1 MSTGSMCPRQ
11 DEERFV
17 YFALSAEDR
26 NRQGELRELL
36 TDRIPDAELRRLMAD
51 PVDDDPGTFLEILQM
66 PIGSGVVAR
75 GSVLE
80 VLGERL
86 YTGAYLSSVVIA
98 SFVLS
103 ALDEEDLLA
112 DAQSGRQRF
121 SVADKDDTGTPT
133 AQGVEVSASGRAT
146 GSRSFVLDG
155 MSADTFIVA
164 ATRSGQACLVE
175 IAATA
180 PGVTRVPLPGL
191 DQTRKLA
198 RIELAD
204 VASSLLWSDGPE
216 QPVGASVVF
225 AQVRR
230 VTQAAVAAEQ
240 VGSAQQSLSIGLEYA
255 RGRKQFG
262 REIGSYQA
270 IKHRFAELALLVE
283 QSRSAAYYALSTFG
297 AADEDL
303 QKAVSL
309 ARIICTRAA
318 IETSEWCM
326 QVQGGQGFRWDNPAH
341 LYLKRAK
348 STQLLFGDPARE
360 RERIAGLLALT

>member
-1 MSTGSMCPRQ
+1 
-11 DEERFV
+11 V
-17 YFALSAEDR
+17 YFALTPEQ
-26 NRQGELRELL
+26 RQRQDALRALL
-36 TDRIPDAELRRLMAD
+36 TSDAVED
-51 PVDDDPGTFLEILQM
+51 FGTFQQIAQLPVGNGLLER
-66 PIGSGVVAR
+66 GVT
-75 GSVLE
+75 LE

-86 YTGAYLSSVVIA
+86 YPGPYLSSLVIG
-98 SFVLS
+98 SF
-103 ALDEEDLLA
+103 LLA
-112 DAQSGRQRF
+112 ATGEDDLVAEAQSGQLRVT
-121 SVADKDDTGTPT
+121 VADKDDTG
-133 AQGVEVSASGRAT
+133 AQVPHGVEVTPSGRAT

-155 MSADTFIVA
+155 MSADTFVVLG
-164 ATRSGQACLVE
+164 TRSGQACFVE
-175 IAATA
+175 IDASE

-204 VASSLLWSDGPE
+204 VSCSFLWRDGPE
-216 QPVGASVVF
+216 QPVHVDGVLD
-225 AQVRR
+225 QLRM

-240 VGSAQQSLSIGLEYA
+240 VGSAQAALDIGLDYA
-255 RGRKQFG
+255 RSRKQFG

-283 QSRSAAYYALSTFG
+283 QARSAAYYALLAFEPGSI
-297 AADEDL
+297 ERPR
-303 QKAVSL
+303 AVSL
-309 ARIICTRAA
+309 ARITCTRAA

-360 RERIAGLLALT
+360 RERIAEFLSLVQ

>member
-1 MSTGSMCPRQ
+1 MWTGSTCPRP

-17 YFALSAEDR
+17 YFALTPQQ
-26 NRQGELRELL
+26 RQRQEALRALL
-36 TDRIPDAELRRLMAD
+36 TERVTDEELRRLMAD
-51 PVDDDPGTFLEILQM
+51 PVGDDPGTFQEIAQL
-66 PIGSGVVAR
+66 PIDNGLLAR
-75 GSVLE
+75 GVTLE

-86 YTGAYLSSVVIA
+86 YPGAYLSSLVIG
-98 SFVLS
+98 SFLL
-103 ALDEEDLLA
+103 AATGEDDLLFEV
-112 DAQSGRQRF
+112 QTGSVRV
-121 SVADKDDTGTPT
+121 SVADKDEDGTAT

-146 GSRSFVLDG
+146 GVRSFVLDG

-164 ATRSGQACLVE
+164 GVRSGRDCLIE
-175 IAATA
+175 IDATA
-180 PGVTRVPLPGL
+180 AGVTRVPLPGL

-204 VASSLLWSDGPE
+204 VPCSVMWRDGPE
-216 QPVGASVVF
+216 QPVHAGEVF
-225 AQVRR
+225 DQLRL

-240 VGSAQQSLSIGLEYA
+240 VGSAQAALNIGLDYA

-283 QSRSAAYYALSTFG
+283 QARSAAYYALWTFG
-297 AADEDL
+297 PAPASQ

-309 ARIICTRAA
+309 ARITCTQAA
-318 IETSEWCM
+318 LETSEWCM

-360 RERIAGLLALT
+360 RERIAELLSL